1 VCTAPLHLSSSAWAD
16 RSQAFNNAT
25 AAFYASP
32 AFAAKQAE
40 AKAFLGALPPYL
52 DGRNVSLQ
60 NMVCPQQ
67 NIDWEGLRRRGSGTS
82 TTT

>member
-1 VCTAPLHLSSSAWAD
+1 VRTTPLRSRQAWAD
-16 RSQAFNNAT
+16 RSQAFNNET

-40 AKAFLGALPPYL
+40 AKTFLGALPPYL

-60 NMVCPQQ
+60 NMVRLQE
-67 NIDWEGLRRRGSGTS
+67 NIDRERLRRRGSGTS
-82 TTT
+82 STT